1 VCHFHVLSST
11 QQLPDILPDP
21 LPIYQNDYSRKIHYI
36 HFYSLSNTANYHP
49 NDLSPIS
56 HVIPIIKMTAFPKSP
71 HEKKRQD
78 TGPQRV
84 AVRAF
89 PATGRLAPPHAAL
102 AALLL
107 TAFAVFSSGRAI
119 WLKWWRLILKKNDY

>member
-1 VCHFHVLSST
+1 
-11 QQLPDILPDP
+11 
-21 LPIYQNDYSRKIHYI
+21 
-36 HFYSLSNTANYHP
+36 
-49 NDLSPIS
+49 
-56 HVIPIIKMTAFPKSP
+56 MTAFPKSP